1 MTPSKR
7 KLLSITLTSVALAV
21 TSLSAMAQ
29 QKPPIK
35 LGLITPLTGPLG
47 SYGKSQDLIVK
58 MAVEDI
64 NAKGGVNGS
73 LLQVDVGDSQTDPGQ
88 AVLLFRKFTS
98 EGHFGVVGPMTGTQ
112 WETVSPLANQLSMP
126 AISVNAVKPGI
137 TIKPWTI
144 RLQPADD
151 TLMPEGMKDF
161 LKAYPKVKR
170 VVIVADVREA
180 SSKASADAY
189 ATLAKQNGLE
199 VVEVIEFS
207 SRATDLSAAA
217 IQIKSANPD
226 AILAAAFPAQATLL
240 AKDLTVQGVKVPV
253 LNTSI
258 LWSGP
263 FINIV
268 GENGRNWHVI
278 GFSTNEAGPPGV
290 SDPTVYANMAKRAL
304 QRADASLGAP
314 FNVANWAIGYDG
326 VLLYADIMRRA
337 GIDGNTDPKKA
348 RETIKSEFLKL
359 KNFSGAYKYTMRD
372 TGDGHVPTTV
382 LAADVDKKVWKFLNI
397 PR

>member
-47 SYGKSQDLIVK
+47 SYGKSQDLIIK